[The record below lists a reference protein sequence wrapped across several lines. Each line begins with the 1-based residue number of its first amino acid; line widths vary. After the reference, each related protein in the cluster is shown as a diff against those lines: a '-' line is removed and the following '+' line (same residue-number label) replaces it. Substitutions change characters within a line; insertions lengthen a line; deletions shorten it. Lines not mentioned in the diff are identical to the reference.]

1 MKFSFILLAS
11 LGLSFYAYSQEKVLT
26 IKPLNVGDKVPDIQF
41 SMVNYPSKTVK
52 LSNFANKL
60 VILDFWATWCT
71 GCLHSFPKMDSL
83 QQQYSDKLQVLLVN
97 TKSTGDDEQK
107 IKGLFNR
114 LQPKNKQPYNLPST
128 LKDTIA
134 DKLFRHKTLPHYV
147 WLFNGKVKAFTS
159 SEQVTSKNIE
169 AVLTG
174 QPVAFRM
181 KIDDY
186 DYNNK
191 EPLFLNGNGGNG
203 SNILY
208 RSMITGYSD
217 GLLVTSSKS
226 ETNDKLVTR
235 FTMIN
240 SPIIRL
246 YQKAYQKSVI
256 KSRLLLEVK
265 DAAKLVN
272 NGDWDSWKYDNTY
285 CYEIITPAISMDKMY
300 QKMQSDLVNFFGYT
314 AAIEKRKVKCFVLR
328 FNGIKNAI
336 AIAERKPSNNFGKKE
351 SVTYMHNQKVA
362 TLTDYLDE
370 LLSIPVLDESNY
382 NLPVDIEFNIDMKD
396 TKSLQQTLK
405 TYGFDL
411 IETEREMEMFVLK
424 EEDKNVF

>member
-1 MKFSFILLAS
+1 MKFLFVLSVS
-11 LGLSFYAYSQEKVLT
+11 LGLVFYAYSQDKAII
-26 IKPLNVGDKVPDIQF
+26 IKPLNIGDKVPDISF
-41 SMVNYPSKTVK
+41 NMVNYPSKTAK
-52 LSNFANKL
+52 LSDFANKL

-83 QQQYSDKLQVLLVN
+83 QQQYADKLQVLLVN
-97 TKSTGDDEQK
+97 TKSTSDDELK
-107 IKGLFNR
+107 IQSLFNR
-114 LQPKNKQPYNLPST
+114 LQTKNKLPST
-128 LKDTIA
+128 IKDTIA
-134 DKLFRHKTLPHYV
+134 DKLFRHKSLPHYV
-147 WLFNGKVKAFTS
+147 WLFNGKIKAFTS
-159 SEQVTSKNIE
+159 SEQVTNKNID
-169 AVLTG
+169 AVLAG
-174 QPVAFRM
+174 QQVPFRM

-203 SNILY
+203 NNILY
-208 RSMITGYSD
+208 RSMITGYTD

-235 FTMIN
+235 FTIIN

-246 YQKAYQKSVI
+246 YQNAYQKSVI

-265 DAAKLVN
+265 DAAKLLN

-285 CYEIITPAISMDKMY
+285 CYEIITPAISMDKVY
-300 QKMQSDLVNFFGYT
+300 QKMREDLANFFGYT

-328 FNGIKNAI
+328 FNGVTNAA
-336 AIAERKPSNNFGKKE
+336 AIAERKPSNNFGRKE
-351 SVTYMHNQKVA
+351 ALTYMHNQKVSMLA
-362 TLTDYLDE
+362 DYLDE

-382 NLPVDIEFNIDMKD
+382 NLLVDMEFDSDMKNIK
-396 TKSLQQTLK
+396 TVQQTLK

-411 IETEREMEMFVLK
+411 VETERELEMFVLK
-424 EEDKNVF
+424 EQDKSVD